1 MSDDL
6 NITRPADATK
16 INLNQS
22 WEVEYWCKKFNVTE
36 KRLRSAVEAVGISAT
51 AVKIYLR

>member
-36 KRLRSAVEAVGISAT
+36 NRLRSAVQAVGTSVSA
-51 AVKIYLR
+51 VEKYFR